1 MRHASRRH
9 GFTLIELLVVIAII
23 AVLIGLLLPAVQ
35 KVREAAARTKC
46 QNNLKQIGLAIHNY
60 ESSYG
65 SLPPAIVNSSTS
77 TVLPGLENY
86 LLPTP
91 IGARIY
97 SNQGFLAILLP
108 FIEQANVL
116 AQGAGGYD
124 THRDYDDPRNQPAS
138 ATRIPIYEC
147 PSSTSDHI
155 VNPNPIS
162 GQATFLPA
170 VADYMAVTRSNNN
183 ANVWAAFGLTAPS
196 TNTSDIAFKGV
207 LADNTRT
214 PITTIPDGL
223 SNTLMTGESSARHE
237 GWFRGQKYA
246 DSSGASNAACAG
258 SGASWG
264 VRGAWAQ
271 NSNNIVCAGTLTRAN
286 PITTTCPGKPGATTA
301 ASDIT
306 SAIAVNAWNQG
317 ELYSFHPGQ
326 VMVGFGDGSVRSL
339 RDSIS
344 LPTLMK
350 LAARG
355 DGYPTNPDE

>member
-65 SLPPAIVNSSTS
+65 ALPPAIVNSSTS
-77 TVLPGLENY
+77 TVFPGLDNF

-91 IGARIY
+91 VGARIY

-116 AQGAGGYD
+116 TQGAGGYD
-124 THRDYDDPRNQPAS
+124 FHRDFDDPRNQPAS
-138 ATRIPIYEC
+138 STRIPIYEC

-155 VNPNPIS
+155 LNPNLVS
-162 GQATFLPA
+162 GQANFLPA
-170 VADYMAVTRSNNN
+170 VADYMAVTRSNNIAAVWQALGLVFPGSDQCN
-183 ANVWAAFGLTAPS
+183 AVLTA
-196 TNTSDIAFKGV
+196 NQ
-207 LADNTRT
+207 RT
-214 PITTIPDGL
+214 LITAIPDGL
-223 SNTLMTGESSARHE
+223 SNTLMMGESAARHE
-237 GWFRGQKYA
+237 AWFRGVKYF
-246 DSSGASNAACAG
+246 DTSSLGAPCQS
-258 SGASWG
+258 ASSWT

-271 NSNNIVCAGTLTRAN
+271 NSNNIVCAGTKQQSN
-286 PITTTCPGKPGATTA
+286 PITTTCPGKVSTA
-301 ASDIT
+301 ADATNSPLT
-306 SAIAVNAWNQG
+306 VNGWNQG

-326 VMVGFGDGSVRSL
+326 CMVGMGDGSVRSI
-339 RDSIS
+339 RDTIS
-344 LPTLMK
+344 LATLMK
-350 LAARG
+350 IAARA
-355 DGYPTNPDE
+355 DGNPATPDD

>member
-65 SLPPAIVNSSTS
+65 SLPPAIVNTTS
-77 TVLPGLENY
+77 ATVIPGLDSY
-86 LLPTP
+86 LLPAP
-91 IGARIY
+91 ISGRIY

-124 THRDYDDPRNQPAS
+124 THRDYDDSRNQLA
-138 ATRIPIYEC
+138 AMTRIPLYEC
-147 PSSTSDHI
+147 PSSTSDHV
-155 VNPNPIS
+155 VNPNPVS
-162 GQATFLPA
+162 GQSAFLPA
-170 VADYMAVTRSNNN
+170 VADYMAVTRTNTNTAVWQALGLVFPGTDQCN
-183 ANVWAAFGLTAPS
+183 AVLTA
-196 TNTSDIAFKGV
+196 NA
-207 LADNTRT
+207 RT
-214 PITTIPDGL
+214 LITAIPDGL

-237 GWFRGQKYA
+237 AWFRGVKYA
-246 DSSGASNAACAG
+246 DSGSSSASCQG
-258 SGASWG
+258 SGTSWG

-271 NSNNIVCAGTLTRAN
+271 NSNNIVCAGTNQLSN
-286 PITTTCPGKPGATTA
+286 PITTTCPSKVTTA
-301 ASDIT
+301 AGATNSPLT
-306 SAIAVNAWNQG
+306 VNGWNQG

-326 VMVGFGDGSVRSL
+326 CMVGMGDGSVRSI
-339 RDSIS
+339 RDTIS
-344 LPTLMK
+344 LATLMK
-350 LAARG
+350 IAARA
-355 DGYPTNPDE
+355 DGNPATPDD